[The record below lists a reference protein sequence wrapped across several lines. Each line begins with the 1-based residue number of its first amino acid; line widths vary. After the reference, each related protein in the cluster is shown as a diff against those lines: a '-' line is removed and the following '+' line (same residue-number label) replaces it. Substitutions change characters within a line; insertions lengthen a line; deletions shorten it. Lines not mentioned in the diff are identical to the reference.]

1 MKTKKKF
8 SLNKYIIIQFII
20 YTCIIFLFVVLIN
33 LYNSWK
39 LNNSFLVIDDF
50 LEYESMLEYENYGSI
65 PMSKFPGCDFA
76 IYDEDNELI
85 YATNSDI
92 ALNIDGSDLEFI
104 NDYSSNYYYDVLNV
118 VDKKNNK
125 IIKIYKTMYDN
136 NMDEDVVVASS
147 VLNSDLEVESGTL
160 FQKKDTLTDR
170 ELDLLKGYYSDEQMV
185 EKYEFKTI
193 DKEKN
198 RTLLF
203 MSPSFTSS
211 SYDDIVKSNEMTW
224 LIAIPFLMLIIFGE
238 TYFFNKK
245 LKKSLNSLNNVINS
259 YKYGEK
265 IEEELP
271 KEFESVLNSFTNLME
286 QLKVS
291 EAEKINIYKDKQRI
305 IADLSHDLKTPL
317 TVIGG
322 YSKAFLDDL
331 VPSDKQKQYIE
342 TIYKKS
348 MVATSSID
356 SLFLYA
362 NMAHPEY
369 KLNKDYIDI
378 VKYTR
383 DYLALKY
390 NEIEISKMSLEV
402 NIKIDKCM
410 VYIDQKEFRRI
421 YENLIDNSIK
431 YNKSGTKIYFEMG
444 IDEYLYI
451 IIGDNGI
458 GIDNSLGDKVF
469 DAFVTSNE
477 ARTSGN
483 GTGLGLSIVKNL
495 VEMHDGSITLVKKCK
510 KGLKTEFLIK
520 IKI

>member
-125 IIKIYKTMYDN
+125 IIKIYKTMYDSD
-136 NMDEDVVVASS
+136 MDEDVVVASS

-245 LKKSLNSLNNVINS
+245 LKKSLNS
-259 YKYGEK
+259 
-265 IEEELP
+265 
-271 KEFESVLNSFTNLME
+271 FTNLME

-291 EAEKINIYKDKQRI
+291 EAENINIYKDKQRI

-369 KLNKDYIDI
+369 KLNKEYIDI

-390 NEIEISKMSLEV
+390 NEIEISKMSLDV

-421 YENLIDNSIK
+421 YENLINNSIK

-469 DAFVTSNE
+469 DVFVTSNE

>member
-1 MKTKKKF
+1 
-8 SLNKYIIIQFII
+8 
-20 YTCIIFLFVVLIN
+20 
-33 LYNSWK
+33 
-39 LNNSFLVIDDF
+39 
-50 LEYESMLEYENYGSI
+50 
-65 PMSKFPGCDFA
+65 
-76 IYDEDNELI
+76 
-85 YATNSDI
+85 
-92 ALNIDGSDLEFI
+92 
-104 NDYSSNYYYDVLNV
+104 
-118 VDKKNNK
+118 
-125 IIKIYKTMYDN
+125 
-136 NMDEDVVVASS
+136 
-147 VLNSDLEVESGTL
+147 
-160 FQKKDTLTDR
+160 
-170 ELDLLKGYYSDEQMV
+170 
-185 EKYEFKTI
+185 
-193 DKEKN
+193 
-198 RTLLF
+198 
-203 MSPSFTSS
+203 
-211 SYDDIVKSNEMTW
+211 
-224 LIAIPFLMLIIFGE
+224 
-238 TYFFNKK
+238 
-245 LKKSLNSLNNVINS
+245 
-259 YKYGEK
+259 
-265 IEEELP
+265 
-271 KEFESVLNSFTNLME
+271 
-286 QLKVS
+286 
-291 EAEKINIYKDKQRI
+291 
-305 IADLSHDLKTPL
+305 
-317 TVIGG
+317 
-322 YSKAFLDDL
+322 
-331 VPSDKQKQYIE
+331 
-342 TIYKKS
+342 

-410 VYIDQKEFRRI
+410 VYIDQKEFRI
-421 YENLIDNSIK
+421 YENLINNSIK